1 MLLWVKYGAVILALV
16 AVVPVFVL
24 ANTGRPSS
32 AWYALKRYLLC
43 LAILCAPAAVFV
55 PVYWFMVSP

>member
-1 MLLWVKYGAVILALV
+1 MQWVWYWLAMAALV
-16 AVVPVFVL
+16 AVVPLFVW
-24 ANTGRPSS
+24 ANTGRASS

-43 LAILCAPAAVFV
+43 LGILALPAALFV